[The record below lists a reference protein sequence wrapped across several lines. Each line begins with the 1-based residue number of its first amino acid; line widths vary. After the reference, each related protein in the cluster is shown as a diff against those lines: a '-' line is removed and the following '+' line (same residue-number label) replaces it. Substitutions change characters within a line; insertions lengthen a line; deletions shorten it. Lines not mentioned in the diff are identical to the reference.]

1 MGRRIADLPTEM
13 LREIFGHVDTR
24 HMPAVARV
32 CRLWR
37 ACVVS
42 EWGAGATIDGI
53 DPAEYAA
60 VCAHTG
66 PLWRLCS
73 ACDRGLWTDRVAAL
87 SLLVGQADA
96 AERLCDQNGPPTCP
110 DSLNRIAVAVGLLV
124 GGIAQVTRLRDVGY
138 PWGDGVGAC
147 AAVALSPREVVGLLD
162 VVDDSLEVRC
172 AFVVASALDRV
183 DVLEAL
189 CESRWRSAVE
199 TCQKDCLCVAGP
211 VAGLEMAKRIET
223 LQPHRRRRT
232 KNDGTRHLTRW
243 IVRRRTSF
251 VADPGTCLV
260 GALFRV
266 KVVPSS
272 TATLGHPKDLAKA
285 LVVGRPSACC
295 PFPSPDETERRSCLR
310 IAQRRLHG
318 R

>member
-1 MGRRIADLPTEM
+1 MGRIAGLPMEI
-13 LREIFGHVDTR
+13 LREIFGHVGIR
-24 HMPAVARV
+24 HMSAVARV

-42 EWGAGATIDGI
+42 EWGAGTTVDGI
-53 DPAEYAA
+53 DPAEYGA

-73 ACDRGLWTDRVAAL
+73 AYDRGLWTDRVAAL

-96 AERLCDQNGPPTCP
+96 VERLCDQNGPPVCP

-124 GGIAQVTRLRDVGY
+124 GGIAQATRLRDVGY

-162 VVDDSLEVRC
+162 VVDDSFEVRC
-172 AFVVASALDRV
+172 ALVVASALDRV
-183 DVLEAL
+183 DVFDAL
-189 CESRWRSAVE
+189 RGSRWRSAVE
-199 TCQKDCLCVAGP
+199 TCQKDCLCVVGP
-211 VAGLEMAKRIET
+211 VAGLEMAKRLKT
-223 LQPHRRRRT
+223 FQPPRRRKT
-232 KNDGTRHLTRW
+232 KSDGTRHLTEW
-243 IVRRRTSF
+243 IARRRASF

-272 TATLGHPKDLAKA
+272 TAALGRPKDLAKA
-285 LVVGRPSACC
+285 VVVGRPSACC
-295 PFPSPDETERRSCLR
+295 PLPSPDETERRSYLR